1 MRPRSSSW
9 GEGDEPPAP
18 TGLGTRSAAALV
30 LPVLPDR
37 IKAGLWLFRTAR
49 MHGALLRLPEKCPAI
64 SLYDA
69 AVTGG
74 GG

>member
-1 MRPRSSSW
+1 
-9 GEGDEPPAP
+9 
-18 TGLGTRSAAALV
+18 LGTRSAAALV